1 MDRSSPPN
9 YIETTSDSL
18 ASTKSFIAHFDSFS
32 SGNGTPLVQPI
43 ITPRFAIS
51 CTPDLLRG
59 LGELAHSRT
68 PSIAIQ
74 THMSENLKEIATVKD
89 MFKDECGG
97 CETYAGVYE
106 RYGLLGDGTILAH
119 CVHLDEAERAVLRRT
134 GSGVSHCPSSNLF
147 LNSGAA
153 RIRDL
158 LHDDI
163 KVSSAVLARTCSS

>member
-18 ASTKSFIAHFDSFS
+18 AATKSFISHFDSLPCDS
-32 SGNGTPLVQPI
+32 STPLVQPI

-74 THMSENLKEIATVKD
+74 THMSENVKEIATVKD
-89 MFKDECGG
+89 MFKGG

-106 RYGLLGDGTILAH
+106 QYGLLGEGTILAH

-134 GSGVSHCPSSNLF
+134 GAGVSHCPSSNLF

-158 LHDDI
+158 LHDGI
-163 KVSSAVLARTCSS
+163 KVSCHCAKFIKSWI